1 LWTSFSSKAG
11 NHATAQAIAAKKDA
25 PVSYFVAGGGVAASQ
40 QFGGNQTDLFSVDN
54 SGRLNVSWV
63 DNAGPWQGPLP
74 IGPSGLAPGGAFVAA
89 SRQFGLT
96 QTDAFLV
103 DQSGQLNVFWV
114 DGFGVWNGPE
124 KIGPAGI
131 ANPGCPLTVS
141 QQFGGNQI
149 DVFLIDKNGQLNVFW
164 VDNAGAWNGPEKIG
178 PAGLVKPGS
187 FVAASQQFGLIQTD
201 VFLVDEAGQLNVF
214 WVDGFGAWNGPE
226 KIGPAGLANPGCALA
241 ASQQFGGNQTD
252 VFLIDKNG
260 QLNVFWV
267 DNAGAWNGPEKI
279 GPAGIAQPGS
289 LVAASQ
295 QFGLTQTDV
304 FLVDKNGQL
313 NVFWVDG
320 FGAWNGPE
328 KIGPAGIANPGCA
341 LAASQQFGL
350 PQTDVFLVDKNGR
363 LNIFWVDNAGAWN
376 GPLLRADPVAPPAA
390 GLGSNSNYILFN
402 NCNPVLGLTVTI
414 NVTQDIVCQSASG
427 PTTGFGFQLN
437 AYSPKN
443 ETSAWQQ
450 YVVAL
455 FSSEL
460 IGAVDNWPISG
471 PNIINDFFNLTGTPS
486 TNRLPAGWQIRIS
499 LQNDSQGNITG
510 ATYVVIDSQGNTKAN
525 ATKTLTSISGVTAAD
540 IAPIT
545 AFELNLVG
553 PVNGE
558 SAVLSSGAGTIVYSA
573 SSPLTVLNVEP
584 SCTESGYITAETANS
599 FYGELSGS
607 PSTVFTQSFEVGT
620 EMPMIR
626 KVGKVR
632 PGLIIPS
639 A

>member
-1 LWTSFSSKAG
+1 MG
-11 NHATAQAIAAKKDA
+11 
-25 PVSYFVAGGGVAASQ
+25 YFVAGGGVAASQ
-40 QFGGNQTDLFSVDN
+40 QFGGNQTDLFSVDQN
-54 SGRLNVSWV
+54 GRLNVSWV
-63 DNAGPWQGPLP
+63 DNAGPWQGPMA
-74 IGPSGLAPGGAFVAA
+74 IGPAGIAPPGAFLAA

-96 QTDAFLV
+96 QTDVFLV
-103 DQSGQLNVFWV
+103 DQNGQLNVFWV
-114 DGFGVWNGPE
+114 DGFGGWNGPE
-124 KIGPAGI
+124 KIGPAGV
-131 ANPGCPLTVS
+131 ASPGCPLAAS
-141 QQFGGNQI
+141 QQFGGNQT
-149 DVFLIDKNGQLNVFW
+149 DVFLVDKNGQLNVFW

-178 PAGLVKPGS
+178 PAGFAKPGG
-187 FVAASQQFGLIQTD
+187 FVAASQQFGLTQTD
-201 VFLVDEAGQLNVF
+201 VFVVSESGQLAVF
-214 WVDGFGAWNGPE
+214 WVDGFGAWKGPE
-226 KIGPAGLANPGCALA
+226 MIGPAGIASPGCPLA

-252 VFLIDKNG
+252 LFLVDKNG

-279 GPAGIAQPGS
+279 GPANFAMAGS
-289 LVAASQ
+289 YLAASQ

-304 FLVDKNGQL
+304 FVVDQNGQL

-320 FGAWNGPE
+320 WGAWKGPE
-328 KIGPAGIANPGCA
+328 KIGPAGIAEPGCR

-350 PQTDVFLVDKNGR
+350 SQTDVFLVDKNGR

-376 GPLLRADPVAPPAA
+376 GPQLRADPVAPPAA

-402 NCNPVLGLTVTI
+402 NCNPLLGLSVTI

-443 ETSAWQQ
+443 EKSAWQQ

-455 FSSEL
+455 FSNEL
-460 IGAVDNWPISG
+460 IGAVDNWPVSG
-471 PNIINDFFNLTGTPS
+471 NNIINDFFDLTTTPS
-486 TNRLPAGWQIRIS
+486 ANRLPAGWQVRIS
-499 LQNDSQGNITG
+499 LLNDGAGNITG
-510 ATYVVIDSQGNTKAN
+510 ATYVVVDNLGSTKAN
-525 ATKTLTSISGVTAAD
+525 VTKTLTAIAGVTSAD

-573 SSPLTVLNVEP
+573 SAAMTVLNAEP

-599 FYGELSGS
+599 FYGQLSGTPS
-607 PSTVFTQSFEVGT
+607 PVFTQSFEVSG
-620 EMPMIR
+620 MLPMIR

-632 PGLIIPS
+632 PGLVIPF

>member
-1 LWTSFSSKAG
+1 MG
-11 NHATAQAIAAKKDA
+11 
-25 PVSYFVAGGGVAASQ
+25 YFVAGGGVAASQ
-40 QFGGNQTDLFSVDN
+40 QFGGNQTDLFSVDQ

-74 IGPSGLAPGGAFVAA
+74 IGPAGLAPGGAFVAS

-103 DQSGQLNVFWV
+103 DGNGQLNVFWV

-131 ANPGCPLTVS
+131 ANPGCPLAVS
-141 QQFGGNQI
+141 QQFGGNQT
-149 DVFLIDKNGQLNVFW
+149 DVLLIDKNGQLNVFW

-187 FVAASQQFGLIQTD
+187 FVAASQQFGLTQTD
-201 VFLVDEAGQLNVF
+201 VFVVDEAGQLNVF
-214 WVDGFGAWNGPE
+214 WVDGFGAWNGPQ
-226 KIGPAGLANPGCALA
+226 KIGPVGLANPGCALA

-252 VFLIDKNG
+252 VFLVDKNG

-279 GPAGIAQPGS
+279 GAAGIAQPGS
-289 LVAASQ
+289 FVAASQ

-341 LAASQQFGL
+341 VAASQQFGL
-350 PQTDVFLVDKNGR
+350 SQTDVFLVDKNGR

-376 GPLLRADPVAPPAA
+376 GPQLRADPVAPPAA

-402 NCNPVLGLTVTI
+402 NCNPVLGLEITI

-427 PTTGFGFQLN
+427 PTSGFGFQLN
-437 AYSPKN
+437 CYSPKN

-460 IGAVDNWPISG
+460 IGAVDNWPVSG
-471 PNIINDFFNLTGTPS
+471 PNIINDFFNLTGTPNA
-486 TNRLPAGWQIRIS
+486 NRLPAGWRITIS
-499 LQNDSQGNITG
+499 LQNDNQGNITG
-510 ATYVVIDSQGNTKAN
+510 ASYVVIDNSGNTRAN
-525 ATKTLTSISGVTAAD
+525 VTKTLTSISGVTAAD

-558 SAVLSSGAGTIVYSA
+558 SAVLSSGAGTLVYSA

-607 PSTVFTQSFEVGT
+607 PSTVFTQSFAVSGET
-620 EMPMIR
+620 PMIR
-626 KVGKVR
+626 KVGKLR
-632 PGLIIPS
+632 PGLSIPS

>member
-1 LWTSFSSKAG
+1 
-11 NHATAQAIAAKKDA
+11 
-25 PVSYFVAGGGVAASQ
+25 
-40 QFGGNQTDLFSVDN
+40 
-54 SGRLNVSWV
+54 
-63 DNAGPWQGPLP
+63 
-74 IGPSGLAPGGAFVAA
+74 
-89 SRQFGLT
+89 
-96 QTDAFLV
+96 
-103 DQSGQLNVFWV
+103 
-114 DGFGVWNGPE
+114 
-124 KIGPAGI
+124 
-131 ANPGCPLTVS
+131 
-141 QQFGGNQI
+141 
-149 DVFLIDKNGQLNVFW
+149 VFW

-178 PAGLVKPGS
+178 PAG
-187 FVAASQQFGLIQTD
+187 T
-201 VFLVDEAGQLNVF
+201 
-214 WVDGFGAWNGPE
+214 
-226 KIGPAGLANPGCALA
+226 AL
-241 ASQQFGGNQTD
+241 
-252 VFLIDKNG
+252 
-260 QLNVFWV
+260 
-267 DNAGAWNGPEKI
+267 
-279 GPAGIAQPGS
+279 PGS

-402 NCNPVLGLTVTI
+402 NCNPVLGLEITI

-437 AYSPKN
+437 CYSPKN

-460 IGAVDNWPISG
+460 IGAVDNWPVSG
-471 PNIINDFFNLTGTPS
+471 PNIINDFFNLTGTPNA
-486 TNRLPAGWQIRIS
+486 NRLPAGWQIRIS
-499 LQNDSQGNITG
+499 LQNDGHGNITG
-510 ATYVVIDSQGNTKAN
+510 ASYVVIDNLGNTKAN
-525 ATKTLTSISGVTAAD
+525 VTKTLTSISGVTAAD

-558 SAVLSSGAGTIVYSA
+558 SAVLSSGAGMIVYSA

-607 PSTVFTQSFEVGT
+607 PSTVFTQSFAVSGET
-620 EMPMIR
+620 PMIR

-632 PGLIIPS
+632 PGLIVRS